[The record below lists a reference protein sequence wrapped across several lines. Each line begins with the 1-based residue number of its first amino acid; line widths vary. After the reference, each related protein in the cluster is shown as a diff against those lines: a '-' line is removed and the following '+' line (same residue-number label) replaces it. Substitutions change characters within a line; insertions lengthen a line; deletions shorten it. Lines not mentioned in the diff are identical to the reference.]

1 MFCADAA
8 FHAFVHISRADALAN
23 LIFAPLFEAAAI
35 LFAAHDA
42 REIELPVLSRFVERA
57 WAVIVVEFI
66 TTALAATA
74 QAGFAMGSGGTTLF
88 ATLLLTFTAMLIYAP
103 ADALLGDTESP
114 LLLVPHAFTT
124 SLRLAWRNISRVFAL
139 FSILLGAELVTA
151 LIDLRFDLLHRHQT
165 GFWVNEP
172 IVDVVTVGL
181 AVIVTAAY
189 VDLTRGEKKAP
200 LVL

>member
-8 FHAFVHISRADALAN
+8 FHAFVHINRADALAN
-23 LIFAPLFEAAAI
+23 LIFAPLFEATAI
-35 LFAAHDA
+35 LVAAHDA
-42 REIELPVLSRFVERA
+42 RELDLPVFSRFVERA

-66 TTALAATA
+66 TTALSATA
-74 QAGFAMGSGGTTLF
+74 QAGFATGNGFNTLV

-103 ADALLGDTESP
+103 TDALLGETESP
-114 LLLVPHAFTT
+114 FFLVPNAFTT

-151 LIDLRFDLLHRHQT
+151 LVALRLDLLKEHELV
-165 GFWVNEP
+165 FWINEP
-172 IVDVVTVGL
+172 IVDFVTIGL